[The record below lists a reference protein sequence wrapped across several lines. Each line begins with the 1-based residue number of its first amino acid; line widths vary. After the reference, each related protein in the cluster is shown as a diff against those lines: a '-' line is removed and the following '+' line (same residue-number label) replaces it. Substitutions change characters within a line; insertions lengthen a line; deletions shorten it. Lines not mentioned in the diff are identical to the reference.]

1 MNKSTVVNDL
11 HEKGVVPY
19 NTLVGKAI
27 SDLRAKAGITQGDMA
42 AALEIGQ
49 SAYSKLESGQ
59 ASMTLVQLRLI
70 ALQLKCEPHEI
81 LASADNL
88 ANKLQDSG
96 VEVPARKDD
105 NKAGLLIGLGL
116 LLVLMS
122 KG

>member
-1 MNKSTVVNDL
+1 MNKSNIVNDL

-59 ASMTLVQLRLI
+59 ASMTLVQLRLV
-70 ALQLKCEPHEI
+70 ALQLKCEPHVI
-81 LASADNL
+81 LKTADGL
-88 ANKLQDSG
+88 ANQLQDSG
-96 VEVPARKDD
+96 VEVPARKDE

-116 LLVLMS
+116 LLAIMA

>member
-1 MNKSTVVNDL
+1 MNKSNIVNDL

-105 NKAGLLIGLGL
+105 NKAGLLIGMGL

>member
-1 MNKSTVVNDL
+1 MNNQAIVNDL

>member
-1 MNKSTVVNDL
+1 MNTSAIVKNL

-27 SDLRAKAGITQGDMA
+27 GELRAKAGITQGEMA

-59 ASMTLVQLRLI
+59 ASMTLVQLRLV
-70 ALQLKCEPHEI
+70 ALQLKCESHMI
-81 LASADNL
+81 LKTADMLAS
-88 ANKLQDSG
+88 KLQDSG
-96 VEVPARKDD
+96 VDVPARKDD

-116 LLVLMS
+116 LLALMS
-122 KG
+122 KS

>member
-122 KG
+122 KS

>member
-70 ALQLKCEPHEI
+70 ALQLKCESHEI

-122 KG
+122 KS

>member
-1 MNKSTVVNDL
+1 MTDELVVKNL
-11 HEKGVVPY
+11 EATGVVPY

-27 SDLRAKAGITQGDMA
+27 GGLRSEVGITQGDMA

-59 ASMTLVQLRLI
+59 ASMTLVQLRLV
-70 ALQLKCEPHEI
+70 ALQLKREPHQI
-81 LASADNL
+81 LQEADRL
-88 ANKLQDSG
+88 AKELESSG
-96 VEVPARKDD
+96 VQVPTRKED
-105 NKAGLLIGLGL
+105 NKAALMIGLGL

>member
-1 MNKSTVVNDL
+1 MNNSTIVKNL
-11 HEKGVVPY
+11 HAKGVVPY

-27 SDLRAKAGITQGDMA
+27 GELRAKVGITQGEMA

-59 ASMTLVQLRLI
+59 ASMTLVQLRLV
-70 ALQLKCEPHEI
+70 ALQLKCEPHAI
-81 LASADNL
+81 LKTADIL

-105 NKAGLLIGLGL
+105 NKAALLIGLGL
-116 LLVLMS
+116 LLALMS
-122 KG
+122 KN

>member
-1 MNKSTVVNDL
+1 MNKQVIVNDL